1 MVLKKKKKE
10 KIMKCARSG
19 KRSEENGMFAPHE
32 KRKRMECLRK
42 PKREREVK

>member
-1 MVLKKKKKE
+1 MVLKK
-10 KIMKCARSG
+10 MMQCVRSG
-19 KRSEENGMFAPHE
+19 KRSEENGMPAPHK